1 MDLIL
6 KKSFFLILS
15 QGLARVLGFFYT
27 IYLAKALAID
37 EFGLYSAALAYF
49 SLASVIA
56 DFGFNRFLIREVV
69 INKERLTEIL
79 FNVTSLRLTF
89 ATILFCIFTIGL
101 YLFDKDIFR
110 SNLSILAIMAI
121 LPQAIALSL
130 DAVFIALQKIT
141 FSAIATLV
149 LSFFNCLLGVI
160 LVSQNFGSTGVIS
173 ALIAAQLIYTLFLLL
188 LLKKERVRLFSK
200 ITTNSLIKVLIGS
213 LPYGLLGILGLIY
226 FKIDTLML
234 SYMRGNF
241 ETALYSVSYKFLEA
255 VILIPSALSAVVF
268 PAFAKLH
275 QGSSTDLKKYYFKLI
290 RLMIFLGGSVLLIYL
305 FIIPIVINILLPKYI
320 PAIGIIQLLSFTIPF
335 MYLHTP
341 ATQLL
346 LSSEKYLKPVIILSL
361 VTVFFNVICN
371 FIFIPLYGYLAAA
384 WITILSEALSFLI
397 FFIFVQKKVF

>member
-56 DFGFNRFLIREVV
+56 DFGFNRFLIREVS

-101 YLFDKDIFR
+101 YLFDKDILR

-188 LLKKERVRLFSK
+188 LLKKDRVRLFSK
-200 ITTNSLIKVLIGS
+200 STTNSLIKVLIGA
-213 LPYGLLGILGLIY
+213 LPYGLLGIFGLIY

-241 ETALYSVSYKFLEA
+241 ETGLSSASYKFLEA
-255 VILIPSALSAVVF
+255 VILIQDIINEQF
-268 PAFAKLH
+268 TAF
-275 QGSSTDLKKYYFKLI
+275 GDRPWFITNIPGEIYIKKSWEQDPFVK
-290 RLMIFLGGSVLLIYL
+290 LIYL
-305 FIIPIVINILLPKYI
+305 PNSLQLGYKHKIESVFPYKIND
-320 PAIGIIQLLSFTIPF
+320 
-335 MYLHTP
+335 
-341 ATQLL
+341 
-346 LSSEKYLKPVIILSL
+346 
-361 VTVFFNVICN
+361 N
-371 FIFIPLYGYLAAA
+371 FVYDNKEISDEEFAVRRNENSI
-384 WITILSEALSFLI
+384 
-397 FFIFVQKKVF
+397 